1 MFVQLE
7 TKFSGI
13 HAEQVFGL
21 HDARERG
28 YIRKDEFCRIMKIF
42 FEGVLDEQGRDL
54 EFLLRLTIMTAD
66 QML

>member
-7 TKFSGI
+7 AKFSEI
-13 HAEQVFGL
+13 HADQVFGL
-21 HDARERG
+21 YDARERG
-28 YIRKDEFCRIMKIF
+28 YLHKDQFCRIMKIF

-66 QML
+66 QMI